1 MPKQLNVN
9 LAFSAD
15 TSQAK
20 KQLQDLQNQLTKLTT
35 SSLGSTGKL
44 GITKEIQDAT
54 AAAAQLK
61 VQLEGAT
68 NVNTGKLD
76 LGKFVESMNKS
87 GMDLEQYRKQLSAL
101 GPEGSKAFLS
111 LAQSISNAE
120 MPLRRSSA
128 LLDQF

>member
-9 LAFSAD
+9 LAFTAD
-15 TSQAK
+15 TTQAK
-20 KQLQDLQNQLTKLTT
+20 RQLQDLQNQLTKLTT
-35 SSLGSTGKL
+35 GSLGNKDLT
-44 GITKEIQDAT
+44 ITKQIQEAT

-68 NVNTGKLD
+68 NATTGKLD
-76 LGKFVESMNKS
+76 LGRFAESMRES
-87 GMDLEQYRKQLSAL
+87 GMSLTKYREQLSEL

-120 MPLRRSSA
+120 VPLRRSSA

>member
-9 LAFSAD
+9 LAFTAD

-20 KQLQDLQNQLTKLTT
+20 KQLQDLQNQLTKLTNN
-35 SSLGSTGKL
+35 SLGSSKL

-68 NVNTGKLD
+68 NANTGKLD
-76 LGKFVESMNKS
+76 LGKFIESMKES